1 MRKII
6 LIISCLMI
14 LLSCRG
20 SVTSPNN
27 TDNNS
32 GNITEEPA
40 EPPMTEEELN
50 KYGLEIDTAT
60 AENIRESLEKYFKD
74 NGEYK
79 LILKGVSTKMYTGYV
94 NLAII
99 IGEIKDITYIT
110 VSFKNVQFQN
120 NKLPDNILGSTSF
133 DNNNITKVILPD
145 YITAFGDEVFFQ
157 CISLTEVNMP
167 KSLTEIGISIF
178 VHTKVKNISLPNGLK
193 IINDN
198 AFSMSDIEN
207 IDIPDSVIR
216 IGEYVFASCYKLQ
229 SVKLSENLS
238 VIDKFTFSDCPAL
251 KTITIPESVTSI
263 EDLAFYACSGAE
275 NIMFEGTNPKLTTI
289 GDSAFG
295 YCRKLT
301 TITIPAT
308 VISIVD
314 LVFSTC
320 ESLTSI
326 TFLSA
331 NPPSINGDNTFKG
344 TILKNIYVPK
354 GASSA
359 YESLKGKHGISADVV
374 ISEI

>member
-1 MRKII
+1 
-6 LIISCLMI
+6 
-14 LLSCRG
+14 
-20 SVTSPNN
+20 
-27 TDNNS
+27 
-32 GNITEEPA
+32 
-40 EPPMTEEELN
+40 
-50 KYGLEIDTAT
+50 
-60 AENIRESLEKYFKD
+60 
-74 NGEYK
+74 
-79 LILKGVSTKMYTGYV
+79 MYTGYV

-99 IGEIKDITYIT
+99 ISEIKDITDIT

-207 IDIPDSVIR
+207 IYIPDSVIR

-251 KTITIPESVTSI
+251 KTINIPKSITSI
-263 EDLAFYACSGAE
+263 NDYAFYSC
-275 NIMFEGTNPKLTTI
+275 N
-289 GDSAFG
+289 
-295 YCRKLT
+295 
-301 TITIPAT
+301 
-308 VISIVD
+308 
-314 LVFSTC
+314 
-320 ESLTSI
+320 SLTSI
-326 TFLSA
+326 TFLSST
-331 NPPSINGDNTFKG
+331 PPSMNGDKIFKNT
-344 TILKNIYVPK
+344 LKTIYVPR

>member
-32 GNITEEPA
+32 GNITEEPT

-74 NGEYK
+74 NGKYK
-79 LILKGVSTKMYTGYV
+79 LIFKGVSTKMYTGYV

-99 IGEIKDITYIT
+99 ISEIKDITDIT

-120 NKLPDNILGSTSF
+120 NK
-133 DNNNITKVILPD
+133 LPD

-207 IDIPDSVIR
+207 IYIPDSVIR

-229 SVKLSENLS
+229 SVKLYENLS

-251 KTITIPESVTSI
+251 KTINIPKYITSI
-263 EDLAFYACSGAE
+263 NDYAFYPC
-275 NIMFEGTNPKLTTI
+275 N
-289 GDSAFG
+289 
-295 YCRKLT
+295 
-301 TITIPAT
+301 
-308 VISIVD
+308 
-314 LVFSTC
+314 
-320 ESLTSI
+320 SLTSI
-326 TFLSA
+326 TFLSST
-331 NPPSINGDNTFKG
+331 PPSMNGDKIFKNTLI
-344 TILKNIYVPK
+344 TIYVPR

>member
-6 LIISCLMI
+6 LIILSFMI
-14 LLSCRG
+14 FLSCRG

-32 GNITEEPA
+32 GNITEEPTEPPIIEEPT
-40 EPPMTEEELN
+40 EPPMTEEEELN

-99 IGEIKDITYIT
+99 IGEIKDITDIT

-251 KTITIPESVTSI
+251 KTINIPKSITSI
-263 EDLAFYACSGAE
+263 NDYAFYSC
-275 NIMFEGTNPKLTTI
+275 N
-289 GDSAFG
+289 
-295 YCRKLT
+295 
-301 TITIPAT
+301 
-308 VISIVD
+308 
-314 LVFSTC
+314 
-320 ESLTSI
+320 SLTSI
-326 TFLSA
+326 TFLSST
-331 NPPSINGDNTFKG
+331 PPSMNGDKIFKNT
-344 TILKNIYVPK
+344 LKTIYVPR

>member
-6 LIISCLMI
+6 LIILSFMFF
-14 LLSCRG
+14 LSCRG

-27 TDNNS
+27 SDNNNS
-32 GNITEEPA
+32 GNITEEPT
-40 EPPMTEEELN
+40 EPPMTEEEELN

-60 AENIRESLEKYFKD
+60 AGNIRESLEKYFKD

-99 IGEIKDITYIT
+99 ISEIKDITDIT

-207 IDIPDSVIR
+207 IYP
-216 IGEYVFASCYKLQ
+216 
-229 SVKLSENLS
+229 
-238 VIDKFTFSDCPAL
+238 
-251 KTITIPESVTSI
+251 
-263 EDLAFYACSGAE
+263 
-275 NIMFEGTNPKLTTI
+275 
-289 GDSAFG
+289 
-295 YCRKLT
+295 
-301 TITIPAT
+301 
-308 VISIVD
+308 
-314 LVFSTC
+314 
-320 ESLTSI
+320 
-326 TFLSA
+326 
-331 NPPSINGDNTFKG
+331 
-344 TILKNIYVPK
+344 
-354 GASSA
+354 
-359 YESLKGKHGISADVV
+359 
-374 ISEI
+374 

>member
-32 GNITEEPA
+32 GNITEEPT
-40 EPPMTEEELN
+40 EPPMTEEEELN

-74 NGEYK
+74 NGKYK
-79 LILKGVSTKMYTGYV
+79 LIFKGVSTKMYTGHV
-94 NLAII
+94 NLATI
-99 IGEIKDITYIT
+99 IGEIKDITDIT

-133 DNNNITKVILPD
+133 GNNNITKVILPD

-178 VHTKVKNISLPNGLK
+178 VHTKVKNISLPNVIK

-207 IDIPDSVIR
+207 IDFHDSLII

-229 SVKLSENLS
+229 IVKLSE
-238 VIDKFTFSDCPAL
+238 I
-251 KTITIPESVTSI
+251 
-263 EDLAFYACSGAE
+263 
-275 NIMFEGTNPKLTTI
+275 
-289 GDSAFG
+289 
-295 YCRKLT
+295 
-301 TITIPAT
+301 
-308 VISIVD
+308 
-314 LVFSTC
+314 
-320 ESLTSI
+320 
-326 TFLSA
+326 
-331 NPPSINGDNTFKG
+331 
-344 TILKNIYVPK
+344 
-354 GASSA
+354 
-359 YESLKGKHGISADVV
+359 
-374 ISEI
+374 

>member
-1 MRKII
+1 
-6 LIISCLMI
+6 MI

-27 TDNNS
+27 SDNNNY
-32 GNITEEPA
+32 GNITEPT
-40 EPPMTEEELN
+40 EPPITEEELN

-99 IGEIKDITYIT
+99 IGEIKDITDIT

-207 IDIPDSVIR
+207 IYP
-216 IGEYVFASCYKLQ
+216 
-229 SVKLSENLS
+229 
-238 VIDKFTFSDCPAL
+238 
-251 KTITIPESVTSI
+251 
-263 EDLAFYACSGAE
+263 
-275 NIMFEGTNPKLTTI
+275 
-289 GDSAFG
+289 
-295 YCRKLT
+295 
-301 TITIPAT
+301 
-308 VISIVD
+308 
-314 LVFSTC
+314 
-320 ESLTSI
+320 
-326 TFLSA
+326 
-331 NPPSINGDNTFKG
+331 
-344 TILKNIYVPK
+344 
-354 GASSA
+354 
-359 YESLKGKHGISADVV
+359 
-374 ISEI
+374 

>member
-99 IGEIKDITYIT
+99 IGEIKDITDIT

-178 VHTKVKNISLPNGLK
+178 CS
-193 IINDN
+193 
-198 AFSMSDIEN
+198 
-207 IDIPDSVIR
+207 
-216 IGEYVFASCYKLQ
+216 YK
-229 SVKLSENLS
+229 SK
-238 VIDKFTFSDCPAL
+238 K
-251 KTITIPESVTSI
+251 
-263 EDLAFYACSGAE
+263 Y
-275 NIMFEGTNPKLTTI
+275 
-289 GDSAFG
+289 
-295 YCRKLT
+295 
-301 TITIPAT
+301 
-308 VISIVD
+308 
-314 LVFSTC
+314 
-320 ESLTSI
+320 
-326 TFLSA
+326 
-331 NPPSINGDNTFKG
+331 
-344 TILKNIYVPK
+344 
-354 GASSA
+354 
-359 YESLKGKHGISADVV
+359 
-374 ISEI
+374 